1 MNRSKQVK
9 IMIAALFLSLTG
21 CTHSS
26 EKTYQAGTYWATVQ
40 GHNTKIVMSVTVDEE
55 SIVSVD
61 ILEQSE
67 TSGIADP
74 ALQEIPRR
82 IVEGQTLNVDAISSC
97 TITSLAILEGATEA
111 LKQAGADVEM
121 LANKPQEILQ
131 KDTIEMEADVIV
143 IGCGMAGLSASTTIA
158 EAGGSVIVLEK
169 MENCGGNT
177 MRSGGTVNAVDPER
191 QSRQGIVDSV
201 ELYIKN
207 TYENGK
213 EKGNLDLIQ
222 VMCENSRDAR
232 YWIEEHGGQWNELI
246 YLTIGGLWPRSMDA
260 KNNATETLIDPLV
273 KATKEYGGQ
282 IILNCKAE
290 ELITEEGKVTQVKA
304 VNTKDGTEYLF
315 TAIQGVIMSTG
326 GFAANAEMVNQYST
340 TIPENN
346 PTSNAPC
353 ATGDG
358 ILMAQA
364 IGANLIDMEY
374 IIMHPNPGTNVYF
387 TGMIDNSIY
396 VNQQG
401 ERFVNEQS
409 DRDEV
414 CYSIL
419 EQPGQVAY
427 AIFDANTINDEFWST
442 QDGGYQDFKQL
453 AAEGKCGY
461 GETIEELADS
471 IGVDAES
478 LKQSI
483 EEFNEMVEG
492 KRVDPYGRE
501 LFYRKI
507 EDGPFYA
514 SIRTARTHNTLGG
527 IQINTKAEVLNKE
540 GEVIPGFYAAGEVT
554 GGIHGANRI
563 GGNSLTDCIVFGRIA
578 GNTILEKGQ

>member
-1 MNRSKQVK
+1 MNRCKQVK

-74 ALQEIPRR
+74 ALQEIPKR

-131 KDTIEMEADVIV
+131 KETIEMEADVIV